1 MSVASPQVPNRFRLQ
16 NKPLPKVTPT
26 RAKLNRYKIENK
38 PLQPAI
44 LQPAIDDYDEY
55 DDDSDSSD
63 LWCRDENG
71 NLRKDEDN
79 NPMLKPLILER
90 VEIATPRN

>member
-16 NKPLPKVTPT
+16 NKPLPEVTPT
-26 RAKLNRYKIENK
+26 RAKLNCYKIKNT
-38 PLQPAI
+38 PLQFAI

-55 DDDSDSSD
+55 DGDSDSSD

-71 NLRKDEDN
+71 NLLKDEDN
-79 NPMLKPLILER
+79 NPMLKPLILDR
-90 VEIATPRN
+90 VDIVIPRN